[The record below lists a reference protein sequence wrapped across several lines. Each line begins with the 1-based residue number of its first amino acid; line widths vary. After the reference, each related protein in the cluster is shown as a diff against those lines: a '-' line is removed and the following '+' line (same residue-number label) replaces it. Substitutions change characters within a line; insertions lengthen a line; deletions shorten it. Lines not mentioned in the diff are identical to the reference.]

1 MKSSAHRQASRE
13 TRFAQACART
23 FGTTFD
29 FPRAGP
35 RLTITIAILAV
46 MVTGAAAAAW
56 QVNDIK
62 TQLEIQKVQER
73 LGNDGTVT
81 GRLTEVN
88 RKLEVTQRSNTATP
102 EMIKEPE
109 NDEALHATQPVNTML
124 VMDKLCTAGASTQ
137 LGIQQM
143 DLCQQLVK
151 TELAQYRYS
160 LRMFERAKENY
171 DRLEAIETRRRS
183 LNAEDYAN
191 VQYNTNEL
199 LSLTALMD
207 NDRDRYNT
215 YMAAYQAR
223 IAHIQNTRSALTR
236 NAIKGS
242 GGIDVPAIP
251 TS

>member
-1 MKSSAHRQASRE
+1 MKSSAHRPASRD
-13 TRFAQACART
+13 TRFAQSCART

-29 FPRAGP
+29 VPRAGP

-46 MVTGAAAAAW
+46 MVSGTAAAAW

-73 LGNDGTVT
+73 LGSDGTVT
-81 GRLTEVN
+81 GRLTDVN
-88 RKLEVTQRSNTATP
+88 RKLELTQRSNTATP

-124 VMDKLCTAGASTQ
+124 VMDKLCTAGATTQ
-137 LGIQQM
+137 LGQQQM
-143 DLCQQLVK
+143 DLCKQLVN
-151 TELAQYRYS
+151 TELAQYRFS

-171 DRLEAIETRRRS
+171 DRLKEIEDRRRG

-199 LSLTALMD
+199 LALTALMD
-207 NDRDRYNT
+207 NDRDRYHT
-215 YMAAYQAR
+215 YMEAYQAR
-223 IAHIQNTRSALTR
+223 VSHLQSSRSALTR
-236 NAIKGS
+236 NALKGS
-242 GGIDVPAIP
+242 GSVSVPSIP
-251 TS
+251 TL